1 MRCIKCGAVL
11 TDPGYC
17 SSCGTEIRI
26 YNRLIRL
33 SNTYYNMGLEKAKVR
48 NLSGAAADLRYSLE
62 LNKNNIQARNLLGL
76 ICFEV
81 GDVVS
86 ALTEWIIS
94 KNLEPEKNIA
104 DEYINAIQANPAR
117 LDTINQTIKKY
128 NQSLLYCQQGSEDL
142 AIIQLKKVLSLN
154 PKLVKAHQLLALL
167 YIRTEE
173 YDRAGRELKRALA
186 IDRTDSVSLHYQAEL
201 EQLAGRPAS
210 GGSQKEEKEKKDG
223 KNPDIISYTSGNETI
238 IMPASYKENT
248 GVNVVLNI
256 FIGLVVGVALMWFLA
271 LPAKVQSVRSETAD
285 QIREYSDQL
294 AARQAEVNELQSQL
308 DALQGSGTEEDTQ
321 QQEETGGSYELL
333 IDAYTSFQAG
343 DTESASTALDQVDP
357 DQLSDNA
364 RAIYN
369 QIYGSLHADEVQAL
383 YEAGSAAY
391 DAQNYQEAV
400 TNLSQ
405 VVDYEQDYDDGYAL
419 YYLARSYENLGQ
431 NAEALDMFQRFADTH
446 PGTQRATYAN
456 NAIARLQQAGTQTQ
470 DQTETDTG
478 TGTQNQADA
487 QSQTDTQQ
495 SGTQNQ
501 TGAQSGTQ
509 TQ

>member
-17 SSCGTEIRI
+17 SSCGTEIKI
-26 YNRLIRL
+26 YERLIRL
-33 SNTYYNMGLEKAKVR
+33 SNTYYNMGLEKAKAR
-48 NLSGAAADLRYSLE
+48 NLSGAMSDLRYSLE
-62 LNKNNIQARNLLGL
+62 LNKNHIQARNLLGL

-117 LDTINQTIKKY
+117 LETINQTIKKY

-173 YDRAGRELKRALA
+173 YERAGRELRRALA
-186 IDRTDSVSLHYQAEL
+186 IDRTDNLSLRYQAEL
-201 EQLAGRPAS
+201 EELTGKPAGRERKP
-210 GGSQKEEKEKKDG
+210 EKEKETK
-223 KNPDIISYTSGNETI
+223 KPDIISYTSGNETI
-238 IMPASYKENT
+238 IMPAGYKENT
-248 GVNVVLNI
+248 GVNVILNI

-271 LPAKVQSVRSETAD
+271 VPAKVQSVRSQTAE

-308 DALQGSGTEEDTQ
+308 DALQGDPEAEEEAEAEAGD
-321 QQEETGGSYELL
+321 SYELL
-333 IDAYTSFQAG
+333 IDAYVSFQAQDLEG
-343 DTESASTALDQVDP
+343 AAASLDQVDP
-357 DQLSDNA
+357 EQLSDNA
-364 RAIYN
+364 RSIYN
-369 QIYGSLHADEVQAL
+369 QIYGNVHADEIQAL
-383 YEAGSAAY
+383 FDAGAAAY
-391 DAQNYQEAV
+391 DAQNYEEAAAS
-400 TNLSQ
+400 LQ
-405 VVDYEQDYDDGYAL
+405 RVVDFDERYSDGYAL

-431 NAEALDMFQRFADTH
+431 NAEALDLFQRFAEGYS
-446 PGTQRATYAN
+446 GTQRASYAN
-456 NAIARLQQAGTQTQ
+456 GAIARLQPLVDQAQGEEQSGAADAQ
-470 DQTETDTG
+470 DQTQPDG
-478 TGTQNQADA
+478 QDGAAA
-487 QSQTDTQQ
+487 Q
-495 SGTQNQ
+495 
-501 TGAQSGTQ
+501 
-509 TQ
+509 

>member
-33 SNTYYNMGLEKAKVR
+33 SNTYYNMGLEKATVR

-201 EQLAGRPAS
+201 EQLAGKPAS

-308 DALQGSGTEEDTQ
+308 DALQGSGAEED
-321 QQEETGGSYELL
+321 
-333 IDAYTSFQAG
+333 
-343 DTESASTALDQVDP
+343 
-357 DQLSDNA
+357 N
-364 RAIYN
+364 
-369 QIYGSLHADEVQAL
+369 
-383 YEAGSAAY
+383 
-391 DAQNYQEAV
+391 
-400 TNLSQ
+400 
-405 VVDYEQDYDDGYAL
+405 
-419 YYLARSYENLGQ
+419 
-431 NAEALDMFQRFADTH
+431 
-446 PGTQRATYAN
+446 
-456 NAIARLQQAGTQTQ
+456 
-470 DQTETDTG
+470 
-478 TGTQNQADA
+478 
-487 QSQTDTQQ
+487 
-495 SGTQNQ
+495 
-501 TGAQSGTQ
+501 
-509 TQ
+509 

>member
-17 SSCGTEIRI
+17 SSCGTEIQI
-26 YNRLIRL
+26 YKRLIRL

-48 NLSGAAADLRYSLE
+48 NLSGAVQDLRHSLE

-76 ICFEV
+76 IFFEV

-167 YIRTEE
+167 YIKTEE
-173 YDRAGRELKRALA
+173 YERAERELKRALA
-186 IDRTDSVSLHYQAEL
+186 IDKTDNVSLHYQAEL
-201 EQLAGRPAS
+201 AELTGKPAGRSPKA
-210 GGSQKEEKEKKDG
+210 EKEKKDG

-238 IMPASYKENT
+238 IMPAAYKENT
-248 GVNVVLNI
+248 GVNV
-256 FIGLVVGVALMWFLA
+256 VVGVALMWFLA
-271 LPAKVQSVRSETAD
+271 VPAKVQSVRSETAD

-294 AARQAEVNELQSQL
+294 AARQTEINDLQSQL
-308 DALQGSGTEEDTQ
+308 DALQGDGQTEE
-321 QQEETGGSYELL
+321 ETAEAESNDYELL
-333 IDAYTSFQAG
+333 IDAYTSFQAS
-343 DTESASTALDQVDP
+343 DTEGAAASLDQVDP
-357 DQLSDNA
+357 EQLSDNA

-369 QIYGSLHADEVQAL
+369 EIYGTVHADEVQAL
-383 YEAGSAAY
+383 FDAGSAAY
-391 DAQNYQEAV
+391 DAQNYEEAV
-400 TNLSQ
+400 TNLQ
-405 VVDYEQDYDDGYAL
+405 RVVDYDERYSDGYAL

-431 NAEALDMFQRFADTH
+431 NDQALEMFQRFAAAY
-446 PGTQRATYAN
+446 PGTQRATYSN
-456 NAIARLQQAGTQTQ
+456 NAIARLQQAGAQTQ

-478 TGTQNQADA
+478 TDTQNQADA